1 MVYSWCLGSWCS
13 NSDPWA
19 ETVYS
24 WGLTDW
30 KGELGL
36 LLERVPS
43 KHILGH
49 QSGNQQ
55 LREPMLSLEKHFLNI
70 KVGKC
75 TGGSLSKGL
84 NLPSGASSRTSI
96 WGEAESFFSGGKKTK
111 KTCSWDSSWPQ
122 DSMIHHLAFF
132 TLGSSSLLGN
142 HDLRLQ
148 NVTEESIPFNMPFSQ
163 SCFRLSWG
171 ILAFIRS
178 LSIYMVPVS

>member
-1 MVYSWCLGSWCS
+1 MRALLAKRRAKILYKLIQDLRLEWYSWCLGSWCS

-30 KGELGL
+30 KGEFGL

-43 KHILGH
+43 KYILGH

-96 WGEAESFFSGGKKTK
+96 WGEAESFFSGGKKDKEDMLLRFLLASGFYDPPPCFLHPGQLITLREP
-111 KTCSWDSSWPQ
+111 WP
-122 DSMIHHLAFF
+122 
-132 TLGSSSLLGN
+132 
-142 HDLRLQ
+142 
-148 NVTEESIPFNMPFSQ
+148 
-163 SCFRLSWG
+163 
-171 ILAFIRS
+171 
-178 LSIYMVPVS
+178 